1 VTKSQFI
8 KNLLLANVVLI
19 VASALV
25 LTAVWTIADN
35 TDGQVLGRF
44 SSANSGQDQQLSQVT
59 VPLELID
66 NPLFAA
72 VTRGGQIKLLSFQ
85 NYTEYK
91 TRFGFAQ
98 ANLPLPASTQMAR
111 LTTEEFAYIERRI
124 EGDSLQVHH
133 IIGTTRKLYQ
143 TTGRLRSV
151 YGQGRGYVY
160 AMVENTGVGQLDSYK
175 LLKIDKQGIVEVLG
189 TVQTN
194 GDEYIWGLQ
203 GNVMVFKSLKGECFV
218 AKESEDGQTNGQISG
233 SQPAKLKKVECPG
246 LYTTTSGK
254 YRVYEVFRPA
264 PVSFPGGLPD
274 VDAYI
279 TIAGTE
285 AGAEA
290 VGNAANATVGDVPRS
305 VAIPGQPT
313 VVYTAP
319 KNHRLTALTGTI
331 FLEEDQQSRYKRL
344 VSLTETADNMGT
356 IGATNAQPQPAFSY
370 IQLPLVDSVELVGR
384 HEGADILKLTD
395 IQRGQSELYSLQQGQ
410 LTRLPLP
417 VCELG
422 YSCDLFVIN

>member
-19 VASALV
+19 VGSALV

-44 SSANSGQDQQLSQVT
+44 SSSQAGQDQQLSQVI

-66 NPLFAA
+66 NPLFTA

-91 TRFGFAQ
+91 TRFGFTQ

-133 IIGTTRKLYQ
+133 IIGTTRTLYQ

-151 YGQGRGYVY
+151 YGQGGGYVY

-175 LLKIDKQGIVEVLG
+175 LLKIDKQGIVESLG
-189 TVQTN
+189 TVQTS

-203 GNVMVFKSLKGECFV
+203 GSVVVFKSLKGECFV
-218 AKESEDGQTNGQISG
+218 AEQGENSQAAGQIS
-233 SQPAKLKKVECPG
+233 SAQSATLKKIECPG
-246 LYTTTSGK
+246 LYGSASGK
-254 YRVYEVFRPA
+254 YKVYEVFRPA

-279 TIAGTE
+279 TIAGGPTDTSIPNI
-285 AGAEA
+285 AGS
-290 VGNAANATVGDVPRS
+290 TP
-305 VAIPGQPT
+305 IPGQPT
-313 VVYTAP
+313 AVYAAP

-344 VSLTETADNMGT
+344 VSLTETTSDAAGS
-356 IGATNAQPQPAFSY
+356 ATGQTQPTSSY

-395 IQRGQSELYSLQQGQ
+395 IQRSQSELYSLQQGQ